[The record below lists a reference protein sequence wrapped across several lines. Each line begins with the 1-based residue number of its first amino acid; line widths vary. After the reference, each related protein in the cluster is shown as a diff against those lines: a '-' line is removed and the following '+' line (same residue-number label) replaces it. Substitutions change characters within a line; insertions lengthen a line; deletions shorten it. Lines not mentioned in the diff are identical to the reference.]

1 MKNLNIKV
9 ILSSVR
15 DGRFGAAP
23 AAWITELAKKVEG
36 FSVELLDLKDYMLP
50 IFSEAISPA
59 QVTGEY
65 SKPEVNK
72 WAQKIAEADGFI
84 FVLPEYNHGY
94 PSSLKNNIDYLYKEW
109 NNKPMAIVAYGGA
122 GGARAA
128 DQLRTVALEL
138 QMAPIR
144 NAVHIMNPWLLRE
157 MDGSLKTGALDGYV
171 KTAENM
177 LAQLS
182 WWGNTLKNARVL
194 GSLVSK

>member
-1 MKNLNIKV
+1 MNQLKIKV

-23 AAWITELAKKVEG
+23 AAWIIELAKKVED

-50 IFSEAISPA
+50 IFAEAISPA
-59 QVTGEY
+59 QVSGDY
-65 SKPEVNK
+65 NKPEVNK
-72 WAQKIAEADGFI
+72 WAQKIAEADGFV

-94 PSSLKNNIDYLYKEW
+94 PSSLKNNLDYLYKEW
-109 NNKPMAIVAYGGA
+109 NSKPMCIVAYGGA

-128 DQLRTVALEL
+128 EQLRTVALEL

-157 MDGSLKTGALDGYV
+157 ADGSLKTGALDGYV
-171 KTAENM
+171 KTAEGM
-177 LAQLS
+177 LTQLT
-182 WWGNTLKNARVL
+182 WWGWALKGARN
-194 GSLVSK
+194 KK